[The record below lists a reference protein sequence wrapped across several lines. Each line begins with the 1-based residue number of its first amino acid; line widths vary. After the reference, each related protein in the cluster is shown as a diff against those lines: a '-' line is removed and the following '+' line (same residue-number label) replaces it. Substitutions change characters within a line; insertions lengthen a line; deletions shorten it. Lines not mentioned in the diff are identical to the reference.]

1 MTEQREMFNP
11 QPSLLEEQEEEI
23 NDKSRRFLNRL
34 RQSRRIL
41 AGKGREREVGQIKT
55 RHFSINA
62 PFRHYHHVPD
72 P

>member
-41 AGKGREREVGQIKT
+41 AGKAAKEKL
-55 RHFSINA
+55 
-62 PFRHYHHVPD
+62 D
-72 P
+72 K